1 MAGWKFHIGQCVST
15 DGSSFFHGAWV
26 QGCHGGQKELAL
38 SYELQRRVDIY
49 LNKGSNLSH
58 VVPILM
64 IPIYKGTE

>member
-1 MAGWKFHIGQCVST
+1 MVSALVLMAVH
-15 DGSSFFHGAWV
+15 SFMEHGFRIAV
-26 QGCHGGQKELAL
+26 VDKKELAP

-58 VVPILM
+58 VVPILV